1 LEPVAGTFELE
12 TLNSL
17 SAALF
22 HNLTFR
28 AYQYV
33 LYQLQSDGTT
43 AGIGA
48 FVSGHAAGLIL
59 GEVINGKGT
68 IISVAVDKAY
78 RNHGIGSA
86 LLCAMEKELAARG
99 ASTLALTYVTGKPTT
114 AALVRVLEKC
124 VWPKPEPKH
133 LVCTSDKRM
142 YDAPWMANYTLP
154 PEFEVVPW
162 VELTAADREAL
173 ERSQQTEGW
182 IPEGLSPFDYEGSL
196 EPANSLGIR
205 FKGEIV
211 GWLITQPRE
220 PDAVC
225 YSCSYLR
232 PDLQK
237 RARLVAVYAEGVRR
251 QVAFTTKPIGIWI
264 VPFKHKQMANFVL
277 RRMRPWLISLAEFH
291 ESKKSLGQWATA
303 AAAGGMDKELSF

>member
-1 LEPVAGTFELE
+1 V
-12 TLNSL
+12 
-17 SAALF
+17 
-22 HNLTFR
+22 
-28 AYQYV
+28 
-33 LYQLQSDGTT
+33 
-43 AGIGA
+43 GIGA
-48 FVSGHAAGLIL
+48 LAGGQTAGLIL
-59 GEVINGKGT
+59 GEAVDGKGT
-68 IISVAVDKAY
+68 ILSLAVGQAY
-78 RNHGIGSA
+78 RNRGIGSA
-86 LLCAMEKELAARG
+86 LMRAMEKELAARG
-99 ASTLALTYVTGKPTT
+99 ASTLTLTYVTEKPTT

-124 VWPKPEPKH
+124 EWPKAQPKH

-142 YDAPWMANYTLP
+142 YTAPWMAGYTLP
-154 PEFEVVPW
+154 PEFEVFPW
-162 VELTAADREAL
+162 VELTAADRL
-173 ERSQQTEGW
+173 QIERSQRTEGW

-205 FKGEIV
+205 FKGQVV

-225 YSCSYLR
+225 YCCSYMR

-291 ESKKSLGQWATA
+291 ESKKPLAPRMA
-303 AAAGGMDKELSF
+303 ASADGIDERMPS

>member
-1 LEPVAGTFELE
+1 MQASDLFELDH
-12 TLNSL
+12 LNAL
-17 SAALF
+17 TAALF
-22 HNLTFR
+22 HSLTFR
-28 AYQYV
+28 AYQHV
-33 LYQLQSDGTT
+33 LYGLHPGGAT
-43 AGIGA
+43 AAIGA
-48 FVSGHAAGLIL
+48 LVGGQAAGLVV
-59 GEVINGKGT
+59 GEVIDGKGA
-68 IISVAVDKAY
+68 ILSIAVGKEF
-78 RNHGIGSA
+78 RSRGIGSS
-86 LLCAMEKELAARG
+86 LLLAMEKELAARG
-99 ASTLALTYVTGKPTT
+99 ASSLKITYVTEKPTT
-114 AALVRVLEKC
+114 PALVRLLEKC
-124 VWPKPEPKH
+124 EWPAPEPKH

-142 YDAPWMANYTLP
+142 YTAPWMANYTLP
-154 PEFEVVPW
+154 PEFEVFRW
-162 VELTAADREAL
+162 VDLTAEERAAL
-173 ERSQQTEGW
+173 ERSQRAEGW

-205 FKGEIV
+205 FKGEVV

-251 QVAFTTKPIGIWI
+251 QVEFTTKPIGIWI

-291 ESKKSLGQWATA
+291 ESTKPIAQPSASVV
-303 AAAGGMDKELSF
+303 AAGLSERLAS